1 MLGRIL
7 APAGAAALCLMLSG
21 CFASGGSWSI
31 PSFMTPP
38 RNAYEGHPY
47 TPPQESRPQGA
58 GATLSSRPPRE
69 EEEHGASAQPPSS
82 RPAPPEASAP
92 APAAPTPQP
101 SVTLAD
107 GGASRDRALR
117 LLDGAGAR
125 LAKVDRAKLS
135 NESATTYDQASDF
148 LRAGRK
154 AASEQDYVAASGYAQ
169 KASVLASKLT
179 PTSP

>member
-7 APAGAAALCLMLSG
+7 ASAGAAALCLMLSG
-21 CFASGGSWSI
+21 CFASGGGWNV

-38 RNAYEGHPY
+38 HNAYEGHSY
-47 TPPQESRPQGA
+47 TPPRESRPQGE
-58 GATLSSRPPRE
+58 GATLSSKPPRE
-69 EEEHGASAQPPSS
+69 EEEPGASRQPPSS
-82 RPAPPEASAP
+82 RPAPPEAS

-125 LAKVDRAKLS
+125 LAKVDRGKLS
-135 NESATTYDQASDF
+135 NESATTYDQANDF